1 MRKKLFKS
9 NQKFIISGRVLN
21 RVIDTCK
28 RFARENTQ
36 YNKPMK
42 VLIKSLLILD
52 ELEEL
57 GNLDNDELAEL
68 LDNAEDLTFEGDIFD
83 KMIERDML
91 KLEFNEEEPV
101 TLNQMLKNAGLS
113 LNNERN

>member
-9 NQKFIISGRVLN
+9 NQKFIISGKVLN

-28 RFARENTQ
+28 RFAHENTQ

-42 VLIKSLLILD
+42 ALIKALLMLD

-57 GNLDNDELAEL
+57 GNLDDDELAEL
-68 LDNAEDLTFEGDIFD
+68 LDNAEDLIIGGDVFD
-83 KMIERDML
+83 KIERDML
-91 KLEFNEEEPV
+91 KLEFNEEESV

-113 LNNERN
+113 FNNKRN